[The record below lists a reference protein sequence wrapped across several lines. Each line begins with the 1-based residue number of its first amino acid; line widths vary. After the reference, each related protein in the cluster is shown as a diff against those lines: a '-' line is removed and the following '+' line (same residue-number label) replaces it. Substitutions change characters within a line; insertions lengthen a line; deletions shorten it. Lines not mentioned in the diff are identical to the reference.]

1 MVKQE
6 QIIGRQRKRE
16 RVELKLEARMFMSTV
31 SNLQYECINTTIRYE
46 TMWRRYA
53 INMAEM
59 NLKDNGE
66 TIGETFQV
74 KLDKKKWL
82 HHQAGL

>member
-16 RVELKLEARMFMSTV
+16 RVELKLEARMFMLTV

-46 TMWRRYA
+46 TM
-53 INMAEM
+53 
-59 NLKDNGE
+59 
-66 TIGETFQV
+66 
-74 KLDKKKWL
+74 
-82 HHQAGL
+82 